1 MKFNKN
7 KKEQEMKQTL
17 KAKLALAKF
26 LQDTVVIMANDLKE
40 TSSEENK
47 KIAEEFTQF
56 MHKVKMGEKVDNS
69 EMTKFSKFFSDEIT
83 LDNISRPQL
92 VAMCRFLGLHEYGT
106 DALLRFRLNS
116 KLRRIKADDRVIQ
129 F

>member
-1 MKFNKN
+1 
-7 KKEQEMKQTL
+7 MKQTL

-56 MHKVKMGEKVDNS
+56 MHKVKMGEKVDNND
-69 EMTKFSKFFSDEIT
+69 MTKFSKFFSDEIT

-116 KLRRIKADDRVIQ
+116 KLRRIKADDRVIL
-129 F
+129 